1 MDTRVLIAGAG
12 PTGLTLACDLARRG
26 VDHLVVDRDPGT
38 FPGSRAKGLQ
48 PRTLEVFADLG
59 VLDRVLDH
67 SGPYPPV
74 RAYRGREVVWE
85 RSMHEV
91 APPQPGVPH
100 PTPVM
105 LPQWRTCL
113 ILRERLAE
121 LGGRVE
127 TGVELTGFEQDG
139 FGVTAHLGD
148 RRVRADHLVGADG
161 GRSAVRR
168 GLGVG
173 FAGETDEDHRQ
184 LIADVR
190 ISGLDR
196 DHWHFWTDDDGVRPV
211 LAACPM
217 AGTDTFQ
224 LTTTRLEH
232 ASVEDL
238 QALLTEVSGRDDL
251 VVGDLTWSSSWRPNV
266 RMVDR
271 YRVGRVFL
279 AGDAAHVHTPA
290 GGQGLN
296 TGVQDA
302 YNLGWKLALG
312 GEELLDSYE
321 DERLPV
327 AAHVLGL
334 STALFGRATAG
345 GRDAVDRSD
354 PALRQLGVHYR
365 DSALSV
371 ELRAE
376 PRSVRAGDRAPDGW
390 CGDRRVHEVLAGPG
404 FTVLAFG
411 GARHDGAHVVTDAPA
426 FDVRGDALAVVRPDG
441 HVGLFA
447 DTADE
452 VDAYLERWSRA
463 RLPVTGSR

>member
-1 MDTRVLIAGAG
+1 MDTRVLIVGAG

-26 VDHLVVDRDPGT
+26 VAHRVVDRDPGT
-38 FPGSRAKGLQ
+38 FAGSRGKGLQ

-59 VLDRVLDH
+59 VIDQVLKH
-67 SGPYPPV
+67 GGPYPPM

-85 RSMHEV
+85 RPMREV
-91 APPQPGVPH
+91 SPPRDDVPY
-100 PTPVM
+100 PNGLM

-127 TGVELTGFEQDG
+127 TGVELTGFEQDDD
-139 FGVTAHLGD
+139 GVTAYLDGVP
-148 RRVRADHLVGADG
+148 VRAEYLVGADG
-161 GRSAVRR
+161 GRSTVRR

-173 FAGETDEDHRQ
+173 FAGETDEEHRQ
-184 LIADVR
+184 VIADVR

-196 DHWHFWTDDDGVRPV
+196 NHWHFWASDDPV
-211 LAACPM
+211 VPLLGACPM
-217 AGTDTFQ
+217 AGTDSFQ
-224 LTTTRLEH
+224 VTTTHLEE
-232 ASVEDL
+232 ASVEGL
-238 QALLTEVSGRDDL
+238 QELLTRASGRDDL

-279 AGDAAHVHTPA
+279 AGDAAHVHAPT

-312 GEELLDSYE
+312 GEVLDTYE

-327 AAHVLGL
+327 AAEVLGI
-334 STALFGRATAG
+334 SSALFRRALRG

-354 PALRQLGVHYR
+354 PALKQLGVNYR
-365 DSALSV
+365 GSALSV
-371 ELRAE
+371 ELRAK
-376 PRSVRAGDRAPDGW
+376 PGTVRAGDRAPDGW
-390 CGDRRVHEVLAGPG
+390 CGDRRVHEVLTGPG
-404 FTVLAFG
+404 FAVLAFG
-411 GARHDGAHVVTDAPA
+411 RARFPGAHEVTYAPA
-426 FDVRGDALAVVRPDG
+426 FDVVGDALAVVRPDG
-441 HVGLFA
+441 YVGLFA

-452 VDAYLERWSRA
+452 VSPYLDRWSR
-463 RLPVTGSR
+463 

>member
-1 MDTRVLIAGAG
+1 MDTTVLIAGAG

-26 VDHLVVDRDPGT
+26 VPHLVVDRDPGT
-38 FPGSRAKGLQ
+38 FAGSRAKGLQ

-59 VLDRVLDH
+59 VIDRVLAH
-67 SGPYPPV
+67 SGPYPPM
-74 RAYRGREVVWE
+74 RAYRGREVIWE
-85 RSMHEV
+85 RAMGETS
-91 APPQPGVPH
+91 PPRQDVPY
-100 PTPVM
+100 PNPVM
-105 LPQWRTCL
+105 LPQWRTCR

-127 TGVELTGFEQDG
+127 TGVELTGFEQDDA
-139 FGVTAHLGD
+139 GVTAHLGD
-148 RRVRADHLVGADG
+148 RRVRAAYLVGADG

-196 DHWHFWTDDDGVRPV
+196 DHWHFWASGERGRP
-211 LAACPM
+211 LLGACPM

-224 LTTTRLEH
+224 VTTAELEH
-232 ASVEDL
+232 ASVEGL
-238 QALLTEVSGRDDL
+238 QALLTAASGRDDL
-251 VVGDLTWSSSWRPNV
+251 VVEDLSWSSSWRPNV

-312 GEELLDSYE
+312 TEELLDSYQE
-321 DERLPV
+321 ERLPV
-327 AAHVLGL
+327 AAGVLGI
-334 STALFGRATAG
+334 SSALFGRAVADG
-345 GRDAVDRSD
+345 PAAMDRSD
-354 PALRQLGVHYR
+354 PVLRQLGVNYR
-365 DSALSV
+365 GGALSS

-376 PRSVRAGDRAPDGW
+376 PGSVRAGDRAPDGW

-411 GARHDGAHVVTDAPA
+411 RARRDGAHVVTDAPA
-426 FDVRGDALAVVRPDG
+426 FDVRGDAFAVVRPDG
-441 HVGLFA
+441 HIGLFA
-447 DTADE
+447 DTDDE
-452 VDAYLERWSRA
+452 VDAYLARWSRA
-463 RLPVTGSR
+463 R